1 MTQQYKLGLLG
12 QGIGKSKAPYL
23 YRFAASLCDVNLSY
37 ELFDF
42 EILDADSFEDCVRRC
57 KDQGFAGINVT
68 HPFKEVATG
77 LVTIPNP
84 SVSLIGAIN
93 TIRFTDN
100 SGHNTDASGFVKA
113 FKHHFGDSNIGSVLL
128 MGAGGVGK
136 AIAYALAQ
144 IDKSVEIH
152 LVDFD
157 LEKGERLAG
166 DLRESGVQA
175 RAYPITSLADVCDV
189 DGLINCTP
197 LGMYQY
203 PGTSIPEKYITS
215 QSWAFDAVYTPIETQ
230 FLQIAKSKGL
240 DVLSGFELFFYQG
253 VDAFEIFTGHQVDEI
268 ELRKM
273 LFEQLNFS

>member
-23 YRFAASLCDVNLSY
+23 HRFAASLCDVNLSY

-42 EILDADSFEDCVRRC
+42 EILDANSFEDCVQSC
-57 KDQGFAGINVT
+57 SEQGFAGINVT
-68 HPFKEVATG
+68 HPFKEVATS
-77 LVTIPNP
+77 LVTISNP
-84 SVSLIGAIN
+84 SVSQIAAIN
-93 TIRFTDN
+93 TIRFTDD

-113 FKHHFGDSNIGSVLL
+113 FRNYFGDVNIGNVLL

-144 IDKSVEIH
+144 LDKSVEIR

-157 LEKGERLAG
+157 LEKAERLAEN
-166 DLRESGVQA
+166 LRGTGVLA
-175 RAYPITSLADVCDV
+175 RAYPQSSLADICNVA
-189 DGLINCTP
+189 GLINCTP

-203 PGTSIPEKYITS
+203 PGTSIPEKYIKS
-215 QSWAFDAVYTPIETQ
+215 QSWAFDAVYTPMETQ